1 MSDSYRSLV
10 PCCVAI
16 LGLTGCVAPQV
27 KQAEVPYVPLDADQA
42 AREAIYEQ
50 YKLTADVGAFSA
62 LWKRGDGDHSFAA
75 LETLS
80 KQYPETDEVYRSAK
94 TRAAWL
100 TVPAAA
106 GGATLGATLGYNLS
120 APESQRMSSDTQVV
134 MYSIGGGL
142 ALLAI
147 VLPLVTHD
155 PAEDFADAYNA
166 ALRRDLDLPPRAS
179 TGAKA
184 ASAWLPRP
192 AGQGVG
198 WVF

>member
-1 MSDSYRSLV
+1 MSDSYRSV
-10 PCCVAI
+10 VACCVAI

-27 KQAEVPYVPLDADQA
+27 KQAEVPYVPLSADEA
-42 AREAIYEQ
+42 AREAIYEK
-50 YKLTADVGAFSA
+50 YKLTADIGGFTA
-62 LWKRGDGDHSFAA
+62 LWKRSDGNYSFAA

-80 KQYPETDEVYRSAK
+80 KEYPETDEVYGSVK
-94 TRAAWL
+94 TRATWL
-100 TVPAAA
+100 TVPAAV

-120 APESQRMSSDTQVV
+120 APESQRMSSDTQIV

-142 ALLAI
+142 TLLALI
-147 VLPLVTHD
+147 LPFVTHD
-155 PAEDFADAYNA
+155 PAEDFADVYNA
-166 ALRRDLDLPPRAS
+166 ALRRDLDLPAAAS
-179 TGAKA
+179 TGTEA